1 MFQTT
6 KGSETMMSS
15 EKPGEHIH
23 DMDFVHT
30 GPDTLAGR
38 YLRMFWQ
45 LVYASEELKP
55 GYAVPIRIMSEDFTL
70 YRGESGSAYVVDFR
84 CAHRG
89 TQLSLGWV
97 EQDCIRCF
105 YHGWKYDGSGQC
117 VEQPAEDESF
127 AQKIRIRSYPTY
139 EYLGLIF
146 AYLGDE
152 AAPPFPRYS
161 ELEEEGVIDVG
172 SYVRYCNY
180 FNTLENGIDQAHVPF
195 THAKSNFTK
204 FGLNWDIPKI
214 TAEETTYGVAMYGTR
229 SNGVARVNHY
239 IVPNILYIKGSPE
252 SAKEGWR
259 EAFAWRVPVDDVSH
273 RSFNIALVHVGGEA
287 ALRFRERQRQQQ
299 EVISKLPSANEMAA
313 AALAG
318 KISVHDIEERPD
330 IVNIQD
336 HVAQQGQGAIPNRD
350 TERLGR
356 SDVAI
361 ILLRQIWQRE
371 LNALAAGKPLK
382 KWSRPERLVATS
394 GV

>member
-1 MFQTT
+1 MSSPADMQTT
-6 KGSETMMSS
+6 HT
-15 EKPGEHIH
+15 GEV
-23 DMDFVHT
+23 DFVHT
-30 GPDTLAGR
+30 GPGTLAGR

-45 LVYASEELKP
+45 PVYASEDLKP
-55 GYAVPIRIMSEDFTL
+55 GYAAPIRIMSEDFTL
-70 YRGESGSAYVVDFR
+70 YRGESGAAYIVDFR

-127 AQKIRIRSYPTY
+127 ARKIKIRSYPTY

-146 AYLGDE
+146 AYFGE
-152 AAPPFPRYS
+152 QAAPPVPRYP

-172 SYVRYCNY
+172 SYIRYCNY

-214 TAEETTYGVAMYGTR
+214 TADETEYGIAMYGTR

-239 IVPNILYIKGSPE
+239 LMPNILYIKGSPE
-252 SAKEGWR
+252 SSREGWR

-273 RSFNIALVHVGGEA
+273 RSFNLALVHVAGEA
-287 ALRFRERQRQQQ
+287 AERYRERRQQRQEILAQ
-299 EVISKLPSANEMAA
+299 LPGANEVAA
-313 AALAG
+313 QVLAG
-318 KISVHDIEERPD
+318 KLNVHELEERPD

-336 HVAQQGQGAIPNRD
+336 HVAQEGQGAIPNRD
-350 TERLGR
+350 VERLGR

-371 LNALAAGKPLK
+371 LAALAAGRALK
-382 KWSRPERLVATS
+382 HWSRPQRLVATS

>member
-1 MFQTT
+1 
-6 KGSETMMSS
+6 MMSA
-15 EKPGEHIH
+15 EKPSESTR
-23 DMDFVHT
+23 DVDFGHT
-30 GPDTLAGR
+30 GPGTLAGQ

-45 LVYASEELKP
+45 PIYVSEELKA
-55 GYAVPIRIMSEDFTL
+55 GQAMPIRIMGESFTL
-70 YRGESGSAYVVDFR
+70 YRGESGTPYVVDFR

-89 TQLSLGWV
+89 TQLSVGWV
-97 EQDCIRCF
+97 EQECIRCF
-105 YHGWKYDGSGQC
+105 YHGWKYDGTGQC
-117 VEQPAEDESF
+117 VEQPAEESSF
-127 AQKIRIRSYPTY
+127 AKKVKIRGVPAQ

-146 AYLGDE
+146 AYFG
-152 AAPPFPRYS
+152 AGSAPPFPRYP
-161 ELEEEGVIDVG
+161 ELEEEGELDVS
-172 SYVRYCNY
+172 SYLRQCNY
-180 FNTLENGIDQAHVPF
+180 FNTLENGVDQVHVPF

-214 TAEETTYGVAMYGTR
+214 TAEETSYGVAMYGTR
-229 SNGVARVNHY
+229 ANGVARVNHY

-259 EAFAWRVPVDDVSH
+259 EAFAWRVPVADVSH
-273 RSFNIALVHVGGEA
+273 RSFNIALVHLSGEA
-287 ALRFRERQRQQQ
+287 ALRFRERQLEQQ
-299 EVISKLPSANEMAA
+299 EIISKLPSARQMAT
-313 AALAG
+313 AALTG

-336 HVAQQGQGAIPNRD
+336 HVAQEGQGAIPDRE

-371 LNALAAGKPLK
+371 LSALAEGKPLK

>member
-1 MFQTT
+1 
-6 KGSETMMSS
+6 MMSS

-45 LVYASEELKP
+45 PVYVSEELKA
-55 GYAVPIRIMSEDFTL
+55 GHAVPIHIMGEMFTL
-70 YRGESGSAYVVDFR
+70 YRGESGRPYVVDFR

-89 TQLSLGWV
+89 TQLSVGWV
-97 EQDCIRCF
+97 EQECIRCF
-105 YHGWKYDGSGQC
+105 YHGWKYDGTGQC
-117 VEQPAEDESF
+117 VEQSAEDESF
-127 AQKIRIRSYPTY
+127 AKKVKIRGLPTE

-146 AYLGDE
+146 AYFGE
-152 AAPPFPRYS
+152 GIAPRFPRYP
-161 ELEEEGVIDVG
+161 ELEQEGELDVG
-172 SYVRYCNY
+172 SYVRHCNY
-180 FNTLENGIDQAHVPF
+180 FNTLENGVDQVHVPF

-229 SNGVARVNHY
+229 SNGVA
-239 IVPNILYIKGSPE
+239 
-252 SAKEGWR
+252 
-259 EAFAWRVPVDDVSH
+259 
-273 RSFNIALVHVGGEA
+273 
-287 ALRFRERQRQQQ
+287 
-299 EVISKLPSANEMAA
+299 A

-318 KISVHDIEERPD
+318 KLSVHDIEQRPD

-336 HVAQQGQGAIPNRD
+336 HVAQQGQGAIPNREA
-350 TERLGR
+350 ERLGR